1 MRARRTT
8 PAARKPT
15 IYPPKN
21 VFERWTTAEI
31 APQTEFEQCW
41 FVGGDFSSA
50 DLTDKRFIDC
60 LFERCNLSL
69 AILAN
74 ASLQNVTFRECKLS
88 GVQFS
93 ACRDMLFEVEFA
105 HCQLPY
111 ASFHGKRMRS
121 TRFTHCVLTEVDF
134 SYTDL
139 TEAVFQECSLNGA
152 IFEQTQL
159 IAADLTTATG
169 FLIDPDMNAIKKAR
183 FSLEGLPGLLSKYE
197 IIVT

>member
-1 MRARRTT
+1 MKARRTT

-15 IYPPKN
+15 IYLPEN

-31 APQTEFEQCW
+31 ALQPEFEQCR
-41 FVGGDFSSA
+41 FVGGDFSGA
-50 DLTDKRFIDC
+50 DLTNKRFSDC

-69 AILAN
+69 ATLAG
-74 ASLQNVTFRECKLS
+74 AALQQVTFRECKLS

-111 ASFHGKRMRS
+111 ASFHGKRMRG

-139 TEAVFQECSLNGA
+139 TEAVFQECSLTGA

-159 IAADLTTATG
+159 TAADFTTATS
-169 FLIDPDMNAIKKAR
+169 FLIDPDINVVKKAR
-183 FSLEGLPGLLSKYE
+183 FSLEGLPGLLSKYD